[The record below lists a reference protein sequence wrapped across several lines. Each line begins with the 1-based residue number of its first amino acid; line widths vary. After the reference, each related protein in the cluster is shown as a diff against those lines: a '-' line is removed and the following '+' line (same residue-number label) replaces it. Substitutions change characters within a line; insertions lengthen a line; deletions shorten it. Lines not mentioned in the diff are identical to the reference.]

1 MFVLRFLL
9 GGVVVASVPLVASRL
24 SPGVAGVVVLV
35 PVITLTSLL
44 VTWSSLGTSSA
55 QRVALGA
62 LIALPSLAVFLAV
75 VVIAPRLHVPF
86 VTSLIVALFAWAAVA
101 ALSAGLISRLH

>member
-9 GGVVVASVPLVASRL
+9 GGAVVASVPLVASRL

-35 PVITLTSLL
+35 PVITLTGLL
-44 VTWSSLGTSSA
+44 VTWSSLGPSSA

-62 LIALPSLAVFLAV
+62 LVALPSLAVFLAV
-75 VVIAPRLHVPF
+75 VVLAPRLRVPF
-86 VTSLIVALFAWAAVA
+86 VASLVVALAMWTALAV
-101 ALSAGLISRLH
+101 LSARLISRLH